1 MTAVGVGRARKAFRL
16 PILRKDLTELAARRR
31 TYIARF
37 AYALVLFVTACTLF
51 YGNIGLTAGASE
63 TLGRGHA
70 HFMGLLFFQLA
81 ALYLIVPVLTAS
93 AITAEKERET
103 LALLLVTTLS
113 PRQIVLQKYAS
124 RMTPILSFV
133 FLSFPLMAITYTF
146 GGVTITDLVLG
157 IVLLIYMCLE
167 LGAFAILCSAIF
179 RTTVEALC
187 ATYLGFPILALAFPG
202 VCSSQ
207 FMASASIGSGH
218 PPAVSPEVT
227 LGLVTLASTGYATF
241 FLVACLSLAESVLVN
256 RAFVPYRSLLL
267 QFFRWVDRRYEKMN
281 VLTGGIVLMR
291 DRDLL
296 PKRHPVRWRETQ
308 KKSLGT
314 FRYLFRVFVALEVP
328 VLIAIQWIR
337 GTSPLDDSTMT
348 GLLFVIWTATTLLI
362 SIYAASVIS
371 EERSRQTLAVLA
383 ACPLSTQQIL
393 REKLAGL
400 RRMIAVLVV
409 PFVTIFLFEH
419 WWYGHSPWGYL
430 LISLLTVAAYF
441 PVIEWVGLAAGL
453 RMQRQLPAMIVTLGF
468 LIAWAGGLAVAVP
481 LCQYFDIPTGR
492 WGTVVSALS
501 PLDMIATVQESAPG
515 RNFASE
521 EPMPWQRTPLAMA
534 AHFAFYFGCYFLL
547 RWRCLRTA
555 DRQIGRIPQPA
566 RNSKQRM
573 KVADPPVAG

>member
-1 MTAVGVGRARKAFRL
+1 MTAVGIGRARKTFRL

-51 YGNIGLTAGASE
+51 YGNVGLTAGASE

-81 ALYLIVPVLTAS
+81 ALYLIVPVLTAG

-146 GGVTITDLVLG
+146 GGVTITELVLG
-157 IVLLIYMCLE
+157 IVLLIYTCVA
-167 LGAFAILCSAIF
+167 LGAFAILCSACF

-187 ATYLGFPILALAFPG
+187 ATYVGFPIFAVVFPG
-202 VCSSQ
+202 VCGL
-207 FMASASIGSGH
+207 FWLPHARGGDA
-218 PPAVSPEVT
+218 EVT
-227 LGLVTLASTGYATF
+227 LKLIAMASTGYATF
-241 FLVACLSLAESVLVN
+241 FLVACLSLAESILVS

-267 QFFRWVDRRYEKMN
+267 EFFRWVDRRYEKMN
-281 VLTGGIVLMR
+281 VLTGGIVLLR
-291 DRDLL
+291 DRDSL
-296 PKRHPVRWRETQ
+296 PKRNPVRWRETQ

-314 FRYLFRVFVALEVP
+314 FRYLFRVFVAVEAP

-337 GTSPLDDSTMT
+337 GTAPLDDSTMT
-348 GLLFVIWTATTLLI
+348 GLLFVIWTATALLI

-383 ACPLSTQQIL
+383 ASPLSTQQIL

-400 RRMIAVLVV
+400 HRMIAVLVV
-409 PFVTIFLFEH
+409 PFVTLFLFEH
-419 WWYGHSPWGYL
+419 WWFGHSPRGYL
-430 LISLLTVAAYF
+430 LFSLLTVAAYF

-453 RMQRQLPAMIVTLGF
+453 RMQRQLPAMIVTLGV
-468 LIAWAGGLAVAVP
+468 LTAWTGGLAVAVP

-492 WGTVVSALS
+492 WGTAVSALS

-521 EPMPWQRTPLAMA
+521 EPLPWQRAPMAMA
-534 AHFAFYFGCYFLL
+534 AHFAFYFACYVVL

-555 DRQIGRIPQPA
+555 DRQIGRIPQPTGA
-566 RNSKQRM
+566 EGKRM
-573 KVADPPVAG
+573 KAEG